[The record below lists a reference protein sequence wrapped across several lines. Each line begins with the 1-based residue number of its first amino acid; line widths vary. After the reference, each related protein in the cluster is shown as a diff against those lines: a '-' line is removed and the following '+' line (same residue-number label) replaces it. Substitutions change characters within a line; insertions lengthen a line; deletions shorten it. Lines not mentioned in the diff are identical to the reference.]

1 MIPKGRP
8 YYLLL
13 YIKSLIKYLIHG
25 VSDFLFSIFVIIK
38 NSFVPLNVPLMEVK
52 FFLKDKTKDITSV
65 RAIIR
70 HKGQRYQIAV
80 GESVV
85 TKHWNENKYR
95 CRTPREYPEASHIN
109 ARLEDWDN
117 LIQEAINSFGLIVP
131 TQQILKSKID
141 EIIRNRNIE
150 AGGVIDNED
159 EQYIVTFAKKYKK
172 ESLVSNDT
180 KKGYQTTI
188 NKLEQ
193 FEKEFKIKLRFID
206 INMNFYNTFKRWLIN
221 STYTKGDEEI
231 HYTKNYI
238 GAMFKNITRFMTASQ
253 GEFHDF
259 KGHEEKE
266 FKVDREDTDA
276 IYLTVDELNK
286 IYNLEFTEE
295 LLLSNGFDKR
305 IHNIKTAIKSL
316 NEERDRFLFGC
327 FTALRHSDYSR
338 LDTLHF
344 KDDIIRIWTVKK
356 DKKVF
361 IPMHH
366 QLRELL
372 KRRNNML
379 PLPISDQKHNKQIK
393 TIGKLAGI
401 NEDVILTKTR
411 GGKRIE
417 VVKPKYEFI
426 TSHTARRSGA
436 TNMYLAGVDL
446 KFIQDILGHS
456 KVEQTI
462 SYIKV
467 SAEDNAK
474 RLINHPYFSG
484 K

>member
-1 MIPKGRP
+1 MFP
-8 YYLLL
+8 Y
-13 YIKSLIKYLIHG
+13 
-25 VSDFLFSIFVIIK
+25 F
-38 NSFVPLNVPLMEVK
+38 MEVK
-52 FFLKDKTKDITSV
+52 FFLKDKSKDITSV

-70 HKGQRYQIAV
+70 YKGQRYQISV

-109 ARLEDWDN
+109 IRLDDWDN
-117 LIQEAINSFGLIVP
+117 IIQKAINSFGLIIP
-131 TQQILKSKID
+131 TQKMVKNKVD
-141 EIIRNRNIE
+141 EIIRKRNIE
-150 AGGVIDNED
+150 AGGVIENEE
-159 EQYIVTFAKKYKK
+159 EQYLVAFAKKYKK

-193 FEKEFKIKLRFID
+193 FEDKFKTKLRFID
-206 INMNFYNTFKRWLIN
+206 IDMDFYNKFKRWLID
-221 STYTKGDEEI
+221 STYTKGNEEI

-238 GAMFKNITRFMTASQ
+238 GAMFKNISRFMTVSQ
-253 GEFHDF
+253 GKLHEFE
-259 KGHEEKE
+259 GHKE
-266 FKVDREDTDA
+266 TDFKVDKEDTDA

-286 IYNLEFTEE
+286 IYHLEITEE

-305 IHNIKTAIKSL
+305 SHNIKLAIKSL
-316 NEERDRFLFGC
+316 SEERDRFLFGC

-338 LDTLHF
+338 LDAIHF

-372 KRRNNML
+372 KRRNNIL
-379 PLPISDQKHNKQIK
+379 PSPISDQKHNKQIK
-393 TIGKLAGI
+393 AIGKLAGI
-401 NEDVILTKTR
+401 NEDVVIAKTR
-411 GGKRIE
+411 GGSRIE
-417 VVKPKYEFI
+417 VIKPKWEFI
-426 TSHTARRSGA
+426 TTHTARRSGA
-436 TNMYLAGVDL
+436 TNMYLAGIDL

-462 SYIKV
+462 KYIKV
-467 SAEDNAK
+467 TAEDNAK
-474 RLINHPYFSG
+474 RLIDHPYFSG
-484 K
+484 KQSEANKTKDALLSQQSTPNK